1 MIRSMTGFASVS
13 READGQKVGVTAKS
27 VNHRFLD
34 MAIKAPGALA
44 AVEGRLRNAVQQRLT
59 RGRVEV
65 SVTLD
70 LPTATSYA
78 VTFND
83 SVVRQVVT
91 LVDQAREQGLV
102 TGGLTVADLL
112 RLPQALEIKAE
123 TAGPASVPESA
134 IAMVEAALAD
144 AIDALAV
151 MRATEGGFL
160 QHDLDARMK
169 TLAGLVDEIERE
181 ARAAQQSLETRL
193 RTRLA
198 ELPADLAAEP
208 VTATQEIVRFIARS
222 DIDEEM
228 TRLRGHFAHWLAL
241 VESAEPCGRKLDFL
255 VQEMNREINTVGS
268 KAEGTRVPELV
279 VTAKAELERVKEQV
293 QNVE

>member
-1 MIRSMTGFASVS
+1 MTGFASIS
-13 READGQKVGVTAKS
+13 RESDGQKVGVTDKS
-27 VNHRFLD
+27 GNHRFVD
-34 MAIKAPGALA
+34 MQIKASGSLA

-65 SVTLD
+65 SITLD
-70 LPTATSYA
+70 LSTAPSYT
-78 VTFND
+78 VSFND
-83 SVVRQVVT
+83 VIVRQVVA
-91 LVDQAREQGLV
+91 LIDEARGQGLV
-102 TGGLTVADLL
+102 TGSLTVSDLL
-112 RLPQALEIKAE
+112 RLPQALEIRSE
-123 TAGPASVPESA
+123 TSGPTAAPDSA
-134 IAMVEAALAD
+134 IALVESAVAD

-151 MRATEGGFL
+151 MRSTEGAFL
-160 QHDLDARMK
+160 QTDLDARLR
-169 TLAGLVDEIERE
+169 TLAALVEEIERE
-181 ARAAQQSLETRL
+181 ARAAQQSLESRL
-193 RTRLA
+193 RARLA

-255 VQEMNREINTVGS
+255 VQEMNREVNTIGS

>member
-1 MIRSMTGFASVS
+1 VIRSMTGFASIS
-13 READGQKVGVTAKS
+13 REDDGQKVSVTAKS

-34 MAIKAPGALA
+34 LQIKAPGSLG
-44 AVEGRLRNAVQQRLT
+44 AVEGRLRAAVQQRLT
-59 RGRVEV
+59 RGRVEIAIGLELATRPTFSV
-65 SVTLD
+65 SL
-70 LPTATSYA
+70 
-78 VTFND
+78 NEE
-83 SVVRQVVT
+83 VVRQVVAV
-91 LVDQAREQGLV
+91 VDQARAEGLV
-102 TGGLTVADLL
+102 NGGLTVSDLL
-112 RLPQALEIKAE
+112 RLPQAIEIRSE
-123 TAGPASVPESA
+123 TSGPTAVPESA
-134 IAMVEAALAD
+134 VAMVEAAVSE
-144 AIDALAV
+144 AIDALTI
-151 MRATEGGFL
+151 MRVTEGGFL
-160 QHDLDARMK
+160 ETDLAARLQ
-169 TLAGLVDEIERE
+169 TLVDLVDAIERE
-181 ARAAQQSLETRL
+181 ARLAQQSLEARL
-193 RTRLA
+193 RARLA
-198 ELPADLAAEP
+198 DLPADLAADP

>member
-1 MIRSMTGFASVS
+1 VIRSMTGFASIS
-13 READGQKVGVTAKS
+13 REDDGQKVSVTAKS

-34 MAIKAPGALA
+34 LQIKAPGSLA
-44 AVEGRLRNAVQQRLT
+44 AVEGRLRAAVQQRLT
-59 RGRVEV
+59 RGRVEIAIG
-65 SVTLD
+65 LE
-70 LPTATSYA
+70 LATSP
-78 VTFND
+78 TFSVSLNED
-83 SVVRQVVT
+83 VVRKVVAV
-91 LVDQAREQGLV
+91 VDQARADGLV
-102 TGGLTVADLL
+102 NGGLTVSDLL
-112 RLPQALEIKAE
+112 RLPQALEVRSE
-123 TAGPASVPESA
+123 TSGPTAVPESA
-134 IAMVEAALAD
+134 VAMVETAVSD

-160 QHDLDARMK
+160 QADLASRVQ
-169 TLAGLVDEIERE
+169 TLQDLVDAIERE
-181 ARAAQQSLETRL
+181 ARLAQTSLEARL
-193 RTRLA
+193 RARLA